1 MAKENIEELSIKILK
16 RRKRIVLVLTITFIV
31 IIAVNLVFI
40 VASIGNEDR
49 DLQFSYFIPMFLF
62 VGIII
67 PMNMGV
73 KKINKELARRNDN

>member
-40 VASIGNEDR
+40 GASIGNEAR
-49 DLQFSYFIPMFLF
+49 DLQISYFIPMFLF
-62 VGIII
+62 IGIII
-67 PMNMGV
+67 PMNLGV
-73 KKINKELARRNDN
+73 KKINEELARRNDK